1 MSSTNKY
8 PDLPTVIDIGG
19 DLYDMRADQDVELS
33 HKSRDTFFRTFNR
46 LTYGSLPV
54 EYLLRKYLPVGQ
66 KIDKIIFTV
75 PSEYDNFMEILRRRA
90 QQLSTSQQF
99 SSQVVKNI
107 TIRRYHAHI
116 LEIMEELRRKKTV
129 KKKVPRLS
137 ENEIFHLIL
146 EIAWYL
152 SHPAEIPATMEK
164 EWKIVM
170 ETLKQQRL
178 SDILKTIR
186 QVEEQKGLPSE
197 EHPLQYFKKIDMD
210 DAMGADTLAEAMGRV
225 RNMATVVNA
234 TPIRPDMSQR
244 LRNLMNVLHLKQ
256 YVDETTPKNQ
266 QGIPMLD
273 PKKLSN
279 SLLSNPMKGLR
290 VPTGA
295 EETGT
300 GAEETG
306 TEEKTGTGAE
316 EKTGTGA
323 EETETEVEQDKK
335 RVRFKGGAVST
346 LAVPLGQAMLPVF
359 RYLQMLFDPIYSM
372 LEQATKSSV
381 KRAVLPHLLQ
391 LLHLCNEFNNPVAR
405 LEFGLY
411 HIKNIPEILTTFL
424 TEQLDETTQHLAKM
438 KSDTERSVFQQQLFH
453 LPKVRLRSLIRNNGG
468 VPTVTDSLHSVFH
481 LQFFIVGQ
489 NLTIPDEADFKK
501 KNPKVDSKV
510 LDTLRQEFLPN
521 SVFLAYTDA
530 STTSENIP
538 LRTFEVDYDTITAN
552 QTGVKVS
559 PFSSK
564 MDSLEKDGLLKSE
577 DAYLDR
583 LLTIEPYTVYNDAEL
598 ALSVLMALKERMP
611 K

>member
-1 MSSTNKY
+1 MSPTNKY

-33 HKSRDTFFRTFNR
+33 HKSRDTFFRTFHPR
-46 LTYGSLPV
+46 TYGSLPV

-66 KIDKIIFTV
+66 KIDEIIFTV
-75 PSEYDNFMEILRRRA
+75 PSDYDNFMKILRRRA

-107 TIRRYHAHI
+107 TIRRYHARI

-129 KKKVPRLS
+129 KKKAPRLS

-152 SHPAEIPATMEK
+152 SHPGEIPAIMEK
-164 EWKIVM
+164 EWKFVM
-170 ETLKQQRL
+170 DALKDQRL
-178 SDILKTIR
+178 SDILETIR
-186 QVEEQKGLPSE
+186 QVEKEKGLSSE

-225 RNMATVVNA
+225 KNMTTLVNA

-244 LRNLMNVLHLKQ
+244 LRNLMNVLSLKG
-256 YVDETTPKNQ
+256 YVDETAPKNE

-273 PKKLSN
+273 RNKLFE
-279 SLLSNPMKGLR
+279 SLLENPMKGQR
-290 VPTGA
+290 VPTGTD
-295 EETGT
+295 EKTG
-300 GAEETG
+300 TG
-306 TEEKTGTGAE
+306 TEEKTGT
-316 EKTGTGA
+316 
-323 EETETEVEQDKK
+323 EVAQGKKK
-335 RVRFKGGAVST
+335 RVRFNGGAVST

-359 RYLQMLFDPIYSM
+359 RYLRMLFDPIYSI
-372 LEQATKSSV
+372 LEQATTSSV

-391 LLHLCNEFNNPVAR
+391 LLHLCNEFNTPVAR

-411 HIKNIPEILTTFL
+411 HIKNIPDTLITFL
-424 TEQLDETTQHLAKM
+424 TEQLDETTQHLAEM
-438 KSDTERSVFQQQLFH
+438 KSDTERSIFQQQLFH

-468 VPTVTDSLHSVFH
+468 VPTMTDSLHSVFH
-481 LQFFIVGQ
+481 IQFFIVGQ
-489 NLTIPDEADFKK
+489 NLTIPDETDFKK

-538 LRTFEVDYDTITAN
+538 IRTFEVDYDTITVN

-583 LLTIEPYTVYNDAEL
+583 LLTIQPYTVYNDAEL